1 VRSLYISHNGM
12 TEPLGHAQVLPYV
25 VGLARRGVEVEIL
38 SFEKAGTL
46 PSTIEGVRARLARD
60 GIRWQPMVR
69 SASHGLGRKAWE
81 AGSAVV
87 RGLVTAL
94 RRRPDIVHARSYL
107 PAAAADVIASVSPGA
122 RLLFDVRGML
132 GDEAVDGGA
141 WSRDSLRYRLVKRY
155 ERRLFH
161 GSSALVVLTEAL
173 RDWMRENEQVPDGM
187 RVDVVPCCVDTDAF
201 EVAPDV
207 RARTRAEL
215 GLGGRPVVV
224 YAGTLGSWYKAE
236 EMARFVGLMRGRH
249 PDLAFLVLTQADGTE
264 LTRAARA
271 AGLGEKDI
279 VVRAV
284 RPAEMP
290 AMLAAGDVGLSFIQ
304 PCFSKTGSSPT
315 KVGEYLAAGLPVVLN
330 TGVGDQAA
338 LVGEP
343 DACVVLPSFGDSDLA
358 AGAARA
364 ADLMDRPHALRAA
377 AARRVASARLSLND
391 VGIPRYY
398 ALYEAMC
405 AAS

>member
-46 PSTIEGVRARLARD
+46 PSTIESVRARLTRE

-69 SASHGLGRKAWE
+69 SSSHWLGRKAWE

-141 WSRDSLRYRLVKRY
+141 WSRESLRYRLVKRY

-201 EVAPDV
+201 DVASNV

-215 GLGGRPVVV
+215 GLEGRPVVV

-236 EMARFVGLMRGRH
+236 EMARFVGLMRRRH
-249 PDLAFLVLTQADGTE
+249 PGLAFLVLTQADSGE

-271 AGLGEKDI
+271 AGLAENDI

-290 AMLAAGDVGLSFIQ
+290 AMLSAGDVGLSFIQ

-330 TGVGDQAA
+330 SGVGDQAS
-338 LVGEP
+338 LVAEP
-343 DACVVLPSFGDSDLA
+343 DACVVLPSFSEGDLA
-358 AGAARA
+358 AGAERA
-364 ADLMDRPHALRAA
+364 ADLIDRPQATRSG
-377 AARRVASARLSLND
+377 AARRVASKRLSLND